1 MTLADHSDLRTID
14 PKIVVSNDVWGID
27 SNHTT
32 YPVQALDKDSWASRN
47 DWCPNWKT
55 RLETMSH
62 TTGGA
67 DEFAATPGP
76 TPSSRA
82 LDGELDAIHEPS
94 SKRRRLTT
102 ASFTRRK
109 RAATACQFCRLRKTK
124 CDTARPTC
132 GFCRYHQAK
141 CVYDDDGEEENLSSG
156 VNGSLSNYVIELGE
170 QVLSSLGEVKQ
181 MLRQPQQHEHSQQQ
195 QASTSIA
202 CSFTHASAARPTIW
216 ARATDENCPPPA
228 SVLLPQP
235 QSPPCSPYMAT
246 RCESILRWPVF
257 KRTIKEEDAEIQSFL
272 FESDAGASLP
282 DYALPRASGTSLP
295 GIEEN
300 AFVPLCRKFLI
311 HVYPRNP
318 ILEKEH
324 LMSYAKD
331 AAANGL
337 KWDAS
342 SCLVL
347 LACALACYTRPW
359 EPQKDF
365 TPGAHSGIGDAGD
378 FLFGQDDGAAAE
390 AYYQAA
396 KKRIGLLGSSI
407 IDIQCLFFASIFER
421 YSLRLV
427 DAWFYIQMACTRL
440 QAHLMR
446 KNRRNTVPSDSIND
460 PAHLLEQRVFWTCVK
475 AESELSPDMAL
486 RPSGLGDFA
495 YPDLFP
501 TPPSNM
507 SFSHGEQVDK
517 DDESDTMS
525 HHIDENRSWLFYLA
539 EISLRRTIDDT
550 LWLLY
555 NRGEEHWINNVDLL
569 VRQYAETDKQISLW
583 YSHLPSSIR
592 FDPLQPPENEFSF
605 YLQHRFL
612 HWRENA
618 LRPLLYIALH
628 HPSHPP
634 RAVLEASRES
644 MRIASQIILTSA
656 QHHRHGGIWFV
667 LRRAFTCAL
676 LILAVVLRYG
686 EAEAPQNWPDMVGT
700 ALKTLERWSPE
711 APDVARMRDVLDR
724 AFATVWQRQG
734 GDTA

>member
-1 MTLADHSDLRTID
+1 
-14 PKIVVSNDVWGID
+14 
-27 SNHTT
+27 
-32 YPVQALDKDSWASRN
+32 
-47 DWCPNWKT
+47 
-55 RLETMSH
+55 MSH
-62 TTGGA
+62 ATGGA
-67 DEFAATPGP
+67 DELAATPGL

-82 LDGELDAIHEPS
+82 PDDELDAIHEPS

-109 RAATACQFCRLRKTK
+109 RATTACQFCRLRKTK

-141 CVYDDDGEEENLSSG
+141 CVYDDNGDGEDLSSELR
-156 VNGSLSNYVIELGE
+156 GSLSNYVVELGE

-181 MLRQPQQHEHSQQQ
+181 MLRQPQQYEHQQQ
-195 QASTSIA
+195 QHASMPIA
-202 CSFTHASAARPTIW
+202 RSFTHASAARPTIW
-216 ARATDENCPPPA
+216 ARATHESCPPPA

-235 QSPPCSPYMAT
+235 QSPACSPYMAT

-257 KRTIKEEDAEIQSFL
+257 KGTIEEEDAKIQSFL
-272 FESDAGASLP
+272 FESDAAATLS
-282 DYALPRASGTSLP
+282 DCALPRASSTSLP

-300 AFVPLCRKFLI
+300 AFVPLCRKFLT

-318 ILEKEH
+318 VMEKEH
-324 LMSYAKD
+324 LISYAKD

-342 SCLVL
+342 SCLVVRFASNFIYPQTPSLIQPQL

-359 EPQKDF
+359 ETQKCIA
-365 TPGAHSGIGDAGD
+365 PGSHSGMGDAD
-378 FLFGQDDGAAAE
+378 AFLFGPDDGAAAE

-421 YSLRLV
+421 YSLRPV
-427 DAWFYIQMACTRL
+427 DAWLYTQMACTRL
-440 QAHLMR
+440 QTHLMR
-446 KNRRNTVPSDSIND
+446 KNRRNTVPSNSVND
-460 PAHLLEQRVFWTCVK
+460 PAHLLEQRVFWTCFK

-501 TPPSNM
+501 TPPSNVL
-507 SFSHGEQVDK
+507 FSHGEQVDR

-525 HHIDENRSWLFYLA
+525 LHVDENRSWLFYLA

-569 VRQYAETDKQISLW
+569 VRQYAETDKQINLW

-592 FDPLQPPENEFSF
+592 FDPLQPPENELSF

-634 RAVLEASRES
+634 REVLEASQES

-686 EAEAPQNWPDMVGT
+686 EAEAPQNWPVMVST

-724 AFATVWQRQG
+724 AFASIWQKQG
-734 GDTA
+734 GIQHDHLHI